1 MKFSELLK
9 INTELREKVKSF
21 KPLKVSILSNIM
33 ISYLKNVLEYNLRLS
48 GLNPVLKFGDYDN
61 ILQTS
66 VELSQEESDLIIIFW
81 EFANLV
87 DGLQYK
93 ILNYG
98 EEEYRQLLDRIKNEL
113 QMTLNNLSNK
123 SIVVFNKFTATPF
136 TMYNLNPNQL
146 DNMVN
151 ELNVYLDEVKP
162 SNTIIIDLDKIYAQL
177 SVSESINMRDYYS
190 SKTFYT
196 PKFFEA
202 YSEQILPIV
211 LSSNGKVKK
220 ALIFDCDN
228 TLWQG
233 ILGEDGFDK
242 IKMSA
247 DLKATPYEE
256 IQHMAKS
263 MAKKGVIIGLNSKN
277 NFEDVQVVLSSHK
290 DIVLKDEDILIKK
303 VNWND
308 KVNNLKE
315 ISTELNIGLDSFVF
329 VDDSDFEVNLVRE
342 NLPEV
347 KLIQVPFEAI
357 HTYPELLRKELRVF
371 FNRFETEED
380 KNKLNQYRSEQQRK
394 QDSQKFENIEEY
406 LKSLEIELKIGV
418 NQQQDIARVSQM
430 TQKTNQFNLTTQRY
444 TEQDIQNLI
453 NDGSMVINMSV
464 RDKFGSNGVTGLA
477 IVKFKSKVAQLDT
490 LLMSCRI
497 LGRNIEYKFID
508 HVLSEVM
515 DRGIERIE
523 ASYIKTNKNAQVA
536 DFYKKVGF
544 VEISEDGL
552 TKQYELDPNKYQHR
566 NIDYIKLIL

>member
-9 INTELREKVKSF
+9 KNSELREKVKNL

-33 ISYLKNVLEYNLRLS
+33 ISYLKNFLEYNLRIN

-66 VELSQEESDLIIIFW
+66 VELTQDESDLIIIFW
-81 EFANLV
+81 EVANLV

-93 ILNYG
+93 ILNYE

-146 DNMVN
+146 DKIVD
-151 ELNVYLDEVKP
+151 ELNIYLDEVKP
-162 SNTIIIDLDKIYAQL
+162 LNTIILDLDKIYAQL

-242 IKMSA
+242 IKMSTIQ
-247 DLKATPYEE
+247 KATPYEE

-263 MAKKGVIIGLNSKN
+263 MVKKGVIIGINSKN
-277 NFEDVQVVLSSHK
+277 NFDDVQEVISSHQ
-290 DIVLKDEDILIKK
+290 DIVLKDEDILVKK
-303 VNWND
+303 INWNN
-308 KVNNLKE
+308 KINNLKE
-315 ISTELNIGLDSFVF
+315 ISSELNIGLDSFVF
-329 VDDSDFEVNLVRE
+329 VDDSNFEVNLVRE

-347 KLIQVPFEAI
+347 HMIQVPLEAI
-357 HTYPELLRKELRVF
+357 HTYPELLRKELRIF
-371 FNRFETEED
+371 YNRLETKED
-380 KNKLNQYRSEQQRK
+380 KDKLNQYRSEQLRK
-394 QDSQKFENIEEY
+394 QNSQKFENMEEY
-406 LKSLEIELKIGV
+406 LKSLEIELKIGL
-418 NQQQDIARVSQM
+418 NQLEDIDRVSQM

-444 TEQDIQNLI
+444 TEQDIQNMI
-453 NDGSMVINMSV
+453 NNGSLVFSMNV
-464 RDKFGSNGVTGLA
+464 RDKYGSSGITGLA
-477 IVKFKSKVAQLDT
+477 IIKFNSNVAQLDT

-523 ASYIKTNKNAQVA
+523 ASYIKTNKNEQVA
-536 DFYKKVGF
+536 DFYNKIGF
-544 VEISEDGL
+544 AKISEDGV
-552 TKQYELDPNKYQHR
+552 TKLYELDLTKYQPR

>member
-9 INTELREKVKSF
+9 KNSELREKVKNL

-33 ISYLKNVLEYNLRLS
+33 ISYLKNFLEYNLRINR
-48 GLNPVLKFGDYDN
+48 LNPVLKFGDYDN

-66 VELSQEESDLIIIFW
+66 AELNHDVSDLIIIFW
-81 EFANLV
+81 EVANLV
-87 DGLQYK
+87 DGLHYK
-93 ILNYG
+93 ILNYE

-113 QMTLNNLSNK
+113 EMTLNNLSNK

-146 DNMVN
+146 DRMVD

-177 SVSESINMRDYYS
+177 SISESINMRDYYS

-196 PKFFEA
+196 PKFFQA

-233 ILGEDGFDK
+233 ILGEDGIDN
-242 IKMSA
+242 IKMSTIQ
-247 DLKATPYEE
+247 KATPYEE

-263 MAKKGVIIGLNSKN
+263 MVKKGVIIGINSKN
-277 NFEDVQVVLSSHK
+277 NFDDVQEVISSHQ
-290 DIVLKDEDILIKK
+290 DIVLRDEDILIKK
-303 VNWND
+303 INWND
-308 KVNNLKE
+308 KVSNLKE
-315 ISTELNIGLDSFVF
+315 ISSELNIGLDSFVF
-329 VDDSDFEVNLVRE
+329 VDDSNFEVNLVRE

-347 KLIQVPFEAI
+347 HMIQVPLESI
-357 HTYPELLRKELRVF
+357 HTYPELIRKELRVF
-371 FNRFETEED
+371 YNRLETKED
-380 KNKLNQYRSEQQRK
+380 KDKLNQYRSDQLRK
-394 QDSQKFENIEEY
+394 QNSQKFENMEAY

-418 NQQQDIARVSQM
+418 NHLEDIDRVSQM

-444 TEQDIQNLI
+444 TQQDIQNLI
-453 NDGSMVINMSV
+453 NDQSLVITMNV
-464 RDKFGSNGVTGLA
+464 RDKYGSSGITGLA
-477 IVKFKSKVAQLDT
+477 IIKFNSNVAQIDT

-523 ASYIKTNKNAQVA
+523 ANYIKTNKNDQVA

-544 VEISEDGL
+544 AKISEDGV
-552 TKQYELDPNKYQHR
+552 TKLYELDLTKYQPR